1 MRMICAAPAA
11 GKIWDCLDSPSDT
24 QVGAPAS
31 LNLACE
37 AARRI
42 GALIRVADVPEDATL
57 DVYMPQVEEAGA
69 SPRITCAPCQRGPET
84 VLLVENENMV
94 REVVRR
100 ALLEAGYQVL
110 EAQRGDEA
118 LRLCEEYAGQT
129 IRLALVEAVLPGGM
143 AVSQLVERMAAAYPR
158 MKIILMSDVEPD
170 PSQNVAFLQKPFTH
184 GELLWMVR
192 EALAG
197 VE

>member
-1 MRMICAAPAA
+1 
-11 GKIWDCLDSPSDT
+11 
-24 QVGAPAS
+24 
-31 LNLACE
+31 
-37 AARRI
+37 
-42 GALIRVADVPEDATL
+42 
-57 DVYMPQVEEAGA
+57 
-69 SPRITCAPCQRGPET
+69 
-84 VLLVENENMV
+84 MV

-170 PSQNVAFLQKPFTH
+170 PSQNIAFLQKPFTH